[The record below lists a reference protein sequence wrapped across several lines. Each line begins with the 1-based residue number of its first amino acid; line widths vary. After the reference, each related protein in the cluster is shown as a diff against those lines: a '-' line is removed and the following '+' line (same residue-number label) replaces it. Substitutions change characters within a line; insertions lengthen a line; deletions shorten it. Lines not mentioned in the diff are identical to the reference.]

1 MLSEAKLR
9 PDPRR
14 TAWHAAAYRP
24 LPVCATTEA
33 SGAEPMHHLVKP
45 PIGSTGRCRPY
56 RPARRH
62 YSTASRLHGAG
73 THHRLWLHDDRV
85 RSRLHPAPS
94 PAPDPPNRRGGHD
107 QPGDPPDQFREG
119 STIDTASPQPSA
131 GNAFPAPALGRCRR
145 LDLSGSA
152 PSTREEPS
160 SCKVI
165 RIAAKR
171 PGLTCVA

>member
-85 RSRLHPAPS
+85 RSRLHPAPTEHRTLAIGAVAMTS
-94 PAPDPPNRRGGHD
+94 L
-107 QPGDPPDQFREG
+107 DPPDQFREG
-119 STIDTASPQPSA
+119 STIDTASPQPPA
-131 GNAFPAPALGRCRR
+131 GNAFPAPALGRCGR

-152 PSTREEPS
+152 HSTREEPS

-165 RIAAKR
+165 RVAATR